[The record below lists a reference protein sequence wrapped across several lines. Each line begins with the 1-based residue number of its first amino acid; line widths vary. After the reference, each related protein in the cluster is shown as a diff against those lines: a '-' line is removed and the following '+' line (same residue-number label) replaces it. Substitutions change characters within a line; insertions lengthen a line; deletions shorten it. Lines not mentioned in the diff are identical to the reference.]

1 MGFKTHIIRLSVTLL
16 LASNL
21 VSEAAETPETIL
33 IRQTLSADISGH
45 RRGDAELVLSAYD
58 EHFAAYSGNN
68 SSDPRVWQI
77 RFESRPS
84 FAASLERD
92 LQAYRYDTERT
103 VPKIQVRGD
112 VATATTI
119 DSGQVI
125 DRQSGDIKALYE
137 ERFWTLL
144 KREDRWLVTSF
155 VANLGDESST
165 LDAATNTEVQ
175 ALLEQEETARENGDQ
190 SGLLSIYT
198 EHFSGY
204 DGLNSLDPSSWKLI
218 FSGTQEFEKYL
229 AKRSPH
235 VTYQIDRQLLSTQ
248 IGPEGL
254 EALAIGREAVTV
266 THKRGDA
273 EHSLQRDVMWTLS
286 KRDGDWKITNMLYN
300 LGQTE

>member
-33 IRQTLSADISGH
+33 IRQTLSADLSGH

-92 LQAYRYDTERT
+92 LQAHRYDTERT
-103 VPKIQVRGD
+103 VPRIQVRGD

-125 DRQSGDIKALYE
+125 DRQSGDAKTLYE

-155 VANLGDESST
+155 VASLGDESST
-165 LDAATNTEVQ
+165 LDTATNTEVQ

-190 SGLLSIYT
+190 SGLLSLYA

-204 DGLNSLDPSSWKLI
+204 DGLDSLDPASWKLI
-218 FSGTQEFEKYL
+218 FSGTQEFE
-229 AKRSPH
+229 
-235 VTYQIDRQLLSTQ
+235 
-248 IGPEGL
+248 
-254 EALAIGREAVTV
+254 
-266 THKRGDA
+266 
-273 EHSLQRDVMWTLS
+273 
-286 KRDGDWKITNMLYN
+286 
-300 LGQTE
+300 

>member
-1 MGFKTHIIRLSVTLL
+1 MSLKTHLTRLSVTLL
-16 LASNL
+16 LAGST
-21 VSEAAETPETIL
+21 VGEAAETPETIL
-33 IRQTLSADISGH
+33 IRQTLSADLSGH

-58 EHFAAYSGNN
+58 EDFAAYSGNE
-68 SSDPRVWQI
+68 STDPRAWQI
-77 RFESRPS
+77 RFETRLS
-84 FAASLERD
+84 FATSLERD
-92 LQAYRYDTERT
+92 LQANRYDTERT
-103 VPKIQVRGD
+103 VPNIHVRGN

-125 DRQSGDIKALYE
+125 DRQSGDGRPLYE
-137 ERFWTLL
+137 KRLWTLL

-155 VANLGDESST
+155 VAELGDQSST
-165 LDAATNTEVQ
+165 VESATNSEVQ
-175 ALLEQEETARENGDQ
+175 ALLDREETARENGDQ
-190 SGLLSIYT
+190 GDLLSLYAKY
-198 EHFSGY
+198 FSGY
-204 DGLNSLDPSSWKLI
+204 DGLDSLDPASWKII

>member
-1 MGFKTHIIRLSVTLL
+1 MGFKTHIIRLSFTLL

-21 VSEAAETPETIL
+21 ASEAAETPETIL
-33 IRQTLSADISGH
+33 IRQTLSTDLSGH
-45 RRGDAELVLSAYD
+45 RRGDAELILSAY
-58 EHFAAYSGNN
+58 EEQFAAYSGNN

-92 LQAYRYDTERT
+92 LQTHRYDTERT

-190 SGLLSIYT
+190 SGLLSLYT

-204 DGLNSLDPSSWKLI
+204 DGLDSLDPASWKLI

-300 LGQTE
+300 LGQTK

>member
-1 MGFKTHIIRLSVTLL
+1 MLL

-33 IRQTLSADISGH
+33 IRQTLSADLSGH

-92 LQAYRYDTERT
+92 LQSHRYNTERT

-125 DRQSGDIKALYE
+125 NRQSGDVKPLYE

-165 LDAATNTEVQ
+165 LDTATNTEVQ
-175 ALLEQEETARENGDQ
+175 ALLEQEEKARENGDQ
-190 SGLLSIYT
+190 SGLLSLYA
-198 EHFSGY
+198 EYFSGY
-204 DGLNSLDPSSWKLI
+204 DGLDSLDPASWKLI